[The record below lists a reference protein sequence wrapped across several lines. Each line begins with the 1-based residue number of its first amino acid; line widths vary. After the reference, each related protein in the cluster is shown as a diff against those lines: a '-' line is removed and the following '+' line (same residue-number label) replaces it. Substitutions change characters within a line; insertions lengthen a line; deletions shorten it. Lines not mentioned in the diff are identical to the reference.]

1 MAVLVVM
8 AVLMVVFVGVVLL
21 AVRVLVGVQ
30 GILFLFGGGRN
41 KRRWLL
47 P

>member
-8 AVLMVVFVGVVLL
+8 LVVVLVSVVLL

>member
-8 AVLMVVFVGVVLL
+8 LMVVFVGVALL
-21 AVRVLVGVQ
+21 AVRVVVGVQ

>member
-8 AVLMVVFVGVVLL
+8 LMVVLVSVVLL
-21 AVRVLVGVQ
+21 AVRVVVGVQ

-41 KRRWLL
+41 RRRLLL